1 MEEGGILTIFAP
13 MVKSMDIYMENGKKV
28 LVVKD
33 LSFLHDRRNYSW
45 IGREARHFRLK
56 RALVTADMV
65 IASNDQAARDLHKYY
80 RVDAEAI
87 IPENQDGPQDQ
98 AKV

>member
-1 MEEGGILTIFAP
+1 

-28 LVVKD
+28 LIVKD

-56 RALVTADMV
+56 RALETADMV
-65 IASNDQAARDLHKYY
+65 IASNDQAAFDLHKYY
-80 RVDAEAI
+80 RVDAEAV
-87 IPENQDGPQDQ
+87 IPESRDGLRGPGQ
-98 AKV
+98 A